1 MPRNR
6 NLYRVGKSSL
16 PQFCRACGCEVCA
29 TGLIPNFAVDTDAT
43 GPALPPVNPAR
54 HPNRL
59 ASFGLAALVGD
70 PDMRMVLTQV
80 FHHTDEF
87 HSCGSYAT
95 DAAALRAIAELN
107 VHVLLTELAL
117 PDGCGVHF
125 ARCVLARQP
134 EIRVVIA
141 SSRQD
146 SVSVGHAAAAGIMG
160 WLTKPFS
167 VDQCLATL
175 RLAAW
180 RPAKPQRPSS
190 PSSLKSLAG
199 PPAGVGRAGA
209 LNQRERAV
217 LAALT
222 EGLLY
227 KEIADLIGIS
237 EAMVKKLAHQLF
249 GKLHAGNRAEAANQ
263 WKSIKSNAHASSTTT
278 KGNFCYPFR
287 VWRNMRKAAP

>member
-54 HPNRL
+54 HPNKL

-70 PDMRMVLTQV
+70 PDVRMVLTQV

-95 DAAALRAIAELN
+95 GAAALRAIAELN

-125 ARCVLARQP
+125 ARCVLARHP

-146 SVSVGHAAAAGIMG
+146 SFFVQHAAAAGVAG

-180 RPAKPQRPSS
+180 RPAKPPLPSS

-199 PPAGVGRAGA
+199 PSPGVGRVRA
-209 LNQRERAV
+209 LNQREQAV

-222 EGLLY
+222 DGLLY

-249 GKLHAGNRAEAANQ
+249 NKLHAGNRAEAANR
-263 WKSIKSNAHASSTTT
+263 WKSINKQCPCQFHTNE
-278 KGNFCYPFR
+278 G
-287 VWRNMRKAAP
+287 